1 MKKLTLAITGRNDN
15 YNPFFLSRLSYC
27 LNFASFSLQ
36 KLGLEEFVRFSISDW
51 GSEKKLKDVLQL
63 TKSTS
68 KIIDFFE
75 TSQNIAKKNS
85 FEEDRFFSN
94 AKAHNIAIRRS
105 KTDFI
110 AFTSHDYI
118 MNQLFFLNLYNLL
131 NKKIFNYIDLK
142 NSFFVVPRK
151 TLPDE
156 LFKFTPSFEYL
167 EDWLN
172 KTSELKSDLSVKHGG
187 AGGAYLT
194 SKKNW
199 EKLGGIDERY
209 RKWGVLEYDLFSRA
223 SLIGKTYETS
233 KLGIWQFKLP
243 RGDAKVRAKSIKDIN
258 KKWFDKDLHPNNK
271 NWGLNEIKIL
281 RKTNNKNILNFNF
294 DKKIIKYKKSKK
306 ESILFN
312 YLKTLHKI
320 YLIKCPLRVKYISI
334 EQIILLNLIHAY
346 IGNYECRTINFIG
359 YENFFIPSFLTF
371 KDKTIN
377 FNVLDDI
384 DLLIKNIDNANLN
397 KMSLQRGDLIFK
409 RSIHLQ
415 EILMATNHL
424 GYVSFINNNFDKNIK
439 NYFTKLSN
447 TNFSNIILVD
457 SNLLN
462 LKNIDSFINQL
473 ELSFNK
479 ISLIILYNLDKKNT
493 KIISKLQSKNYNFE
507 ELLSNIYIIK
517 NKSARISNFYSN
529 SNIVNLFLLF
539 ITNIM
544 YFTYMFLRLIT
555 NRIIKRILLK

>member
-1 MKKLTLAITGRNDN
+1 MG
-15 YNPFFLSRLSYC
+15 C
-27 LNFASFSLQ
+27 L
-36 KLGLEEFVRFSISDW
+36 R
-51 GSEKKLKDVLQL
+51 
-63 TKSTS
+63 
-68 KIIDFFE
+68 
-75 TSQNIAKKNS
+75 
-85 FEEDRFFSN
+85 
-94 AKAHNIAIRRS
+94 IR
-105 KTDFI
+105 
-110 AFTSHDYI
+110 
-118 MNQLFFLNLYNLL
+118 
-131 NKKIFNYIDLK
+131 
-142 NSFFVVPRK
+142 P
-151 TLPDE
+151 
-156 LFKFTPSFEYL
+156 
-167 EDWLN
+167 
-172 KTSELKSDLSVKHGG
+172 
-187 AGGAYLT
+187 
-194 SKKNW
+194 
-199 EKLGGIDERY
+199 
-209 RKWGVLEYDLFSRA
+209 FSRA

-294 DKKIIKYKKSKK
+294 DKKIIKYKKYKK

-424 GYVSFINNNFDKNIK
+424 GYESFINNNFDKNIK

-479 ISLIILYNLDKKNT
+479 ISLIIL
-493 KIISKLQSKNYNFE
+493 
-507 ELLSNIYIIK
+507 
-517 NKSARISNFYSN
+517 
-529 SNIVNLFLLF
+529 
-539 ITNIM
+539 
-544 YFTYMFLRLIT
+544 
-555 NRIIKRILLK
+555 